1 MTRWTLRSV
10 FCLLSAVTGM
20 AAAQQKSTFI
30 TAKEH
35 RKVTIETFG
44 TDTSL
49 PALILL
55 HGSDGPGGGYFQDR
69 AKFFAASGYQ
79 VIYPHYYD
87 AAPDRSQSLDDF
99 EDWVDLVREL
109 AGTFAPG
116 RKFYLLGFSQGAE
129 IALGAGAEG
138 VPATAIA
145 DWYGAFFE
153 QYARNLRALPPL
165 LVLHGA
171 RDTTIPPSFAAQTL
185 ETCREHR
192 LRCESHIYP
201 DQGHG
206 FGGPDLADADRR
218 TVDFFREVSGK

>member
-1 MTRWTLRSV
+1 MPRCTLQSV
-10 FCLLSAVTGM
+10 FCLLLAMTGI
-20 AAAQQKSTFI
+20 AAAQQRSTFT

-35 RKVTIETFG
+35 RKVTLETFG
-44 TDTSL
+44 TDGAL

-145 DWYGAFFE
+145 DWYGALFE
-153 QYARNLRALPPL
+153 QYGRQIRTLPPL

-171 RDTTIPPSFAAQTL
+171 RDTTIPVSFAEQVL
-185 ETCREHR
+185 ETCREKR
-192 LRCESHIYP
+192 LHCESHIYP
-201 DQGHG
+201 EQGHG
-206 FGGPDLADADRR
+206 FGGPGLADADQR
-218 TVDFFREVSGK
+218 TLAFFREVSGF

>member
-1 MTRWTLRSV
+1 MPRYTAFFLA
-10 FCLLSAVTGM
+10 LLAASA
-20 AAAQQKSTFI
+20 AAAQQRSTF
-30 TAKEH
+30 TTVKEH
-35 RKVTIETFG
+35 RKVTVETFG
-44 TDTSL
+44 ANQNL

-55 HGSDGPGGGYFQDR
+55 HGSEGPGGGYYQDR

-79 VIYPHYYD
+79 VLYPHYYD

-109 AGTFAPG
+109 AGSLAPG
-116 RKFYLLGFSQGAE
+116 RKFYLVGFSQGAE

-153 QYARNLRALPPL
+153 QYARNLRAQPPL
-165 LVLHGA
+165 LLLHGA

-201 DQGHG
+201 EQGHG
-206 FGGPDLADADRR
+206 FGGPDLEDADRR
-218 TVDFFREVSGK
+218 TVEFFQRIGGK